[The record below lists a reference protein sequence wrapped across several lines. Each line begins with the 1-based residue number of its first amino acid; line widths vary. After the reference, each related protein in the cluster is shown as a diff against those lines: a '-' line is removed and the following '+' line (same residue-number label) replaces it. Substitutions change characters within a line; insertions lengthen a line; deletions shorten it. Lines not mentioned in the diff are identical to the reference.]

1 MSFYISAIIP
11 SFNRYEFL
19 LNAVNSV
26 KNQSIEN
33 YEIIIINDGSTDSNY
48 YTNSFNDSNIK
59 QIDLKEN
66 QKIKNGFSSDAIRNI
81 GISEAKGK
89 YVAFLDDDDVWF
101 PDKLEIQARGLKDV
115 RAVYREGHQSD
126 HACSR
131 RS

>member
-19 LNAVNSV
+19 VNAVKSV

-66 QKIKNGFSSDAIRNI
+66 QKIKNGFSSDAIRK
-81 GISEAKGK
+81 SQA
-89 YVAFLDDDDVWF
+89 VAM
-101 PDKLEIQARGLKDV
+101 QAAPPR
-115 RAVYREGHQSD
+115 Q
-126 HACSR
+126 
-131 RS
+131 